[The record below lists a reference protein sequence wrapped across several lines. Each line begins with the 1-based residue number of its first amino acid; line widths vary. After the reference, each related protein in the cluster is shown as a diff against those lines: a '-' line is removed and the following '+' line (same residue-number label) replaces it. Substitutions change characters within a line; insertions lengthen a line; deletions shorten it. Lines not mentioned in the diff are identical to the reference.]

1 MVKAQK
7 AELFERLKDGEI
19 PLPNLPRGSMVDVS
33 EPRGFM
39 GTHPAVGIFA
49 AVVLSTA
56 AISVAG
62 APEPPIV
69 LAGVT
74 GGVCAAQLEKCT
86 ARCRGSGVCSERC
99 AANDRACRA
108 GGKPVYR

>member
-1 MVKAQK
+1 MT
-7 AELFERLKDGEI
+7 I
-19 PLPNLPRGSMVDVS
+19 HRGVRVL
-33 EPRGFM
+33 
-39 GTHPAVGIFA
+39 VA
-49 AVVLSTA
+49 AVLGAAPVSLSQ
-56 AISVAG
+56 AG
-62 APEPPIV
+62 ERPIV

>member
-1 MVKAQK
+1 LVKAQK
-7 AELFERLKDGEI
+7 AGFYDHLKDGEI

-33 EPRGFM
+33 ERRGFM
-39 GTHPAVGIFA
+39 GTHPAIGIFA

-56 AISVAG
+56 AISAAG
-62 APEPPIV
+62 TGERPIV
-69 LAGVT
+69 FAGVT